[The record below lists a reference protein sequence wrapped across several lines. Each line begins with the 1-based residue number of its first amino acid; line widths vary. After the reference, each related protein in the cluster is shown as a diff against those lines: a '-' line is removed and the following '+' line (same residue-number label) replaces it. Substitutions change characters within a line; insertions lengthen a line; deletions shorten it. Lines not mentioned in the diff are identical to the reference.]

1 MKIVFTEELYKEICN
16 KNNINKKYRT
26 YKKTLEEIHK
36 ESSQNISFE
45 NFILTMIGY
54 DALLV

>member
-36 ESSQNISFE
+36 ENFQDLSFKS
-45 NFILTMIGY
+45 FILRMIGY
-54 DALLV
+54 DIVAT